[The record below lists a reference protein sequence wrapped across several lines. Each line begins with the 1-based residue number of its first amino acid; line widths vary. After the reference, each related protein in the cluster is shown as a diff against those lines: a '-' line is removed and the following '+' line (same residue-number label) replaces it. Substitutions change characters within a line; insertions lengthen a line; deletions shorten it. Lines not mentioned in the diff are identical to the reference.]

1 MNFDV
6 ILESIK
12 KPQSAVVIG
21 AVLAVIVLTIVIQ
34 VMKKNHCKRML
45 SDLDV
50 RYNELRST
58 PLSFKLQK
66 TMALAKANS
75 EVAGLVPKCK
85 EQYDLVQEAFTEI
98 ANGLGEAD
106 DLIYIHKRR
115 QAMEKIYEVEQKI
128 DDIVSTV
135 EELSSFMDQV
145 LEKESMQRA
154 DITKLKEMYRNLR
167 SSYSENAS
175 KLSYVSEYIESECTA
190 IEEQFT
196 RFEEYIF
203 ASEFD
208 ASKEITNQ
216 IASRLAHFRL
226 VIDKVPTLLEIS
238 QGKIKAMLDDV
249 SSLYLQA
256 KEVGVVLNHLEIP
269 KNLDLIRDILVQD
282 LQKLKE
288 GKVEEC
294 DTVLEECI
302 TRLNQL
308 SQQIEREAK
317 AYEQFVSLSVSLAED
332 IRKKLVHMA
341 EFKDMYERNR
351 ERFGYEDWTIF
362 INDKTAQLNALE
374 GRIQALVSEHQMK
387 QSAYSTLLLTLKEYE
402 ESFNI
407 MSKEIAALSDKLK
420 NACRDEHRAIE
431 QLQKLQL
438 IMHEVNVKIRKERLP
453 SIADSFDDAMQEG
466 YHELAEVER
475 LLKQTP
481 LNIERLNAHLNIAIE
496 HIYKL
501 YNNVNNLVGSAA
513 MVENALVYGNKYR
526 STYPDVDSE
535 LTRAELCFRNGE
547 YTQSLT
553 IAIQMIEKI
562 HPGSYE
568 RLIRSQG

>member
-1 MNFDV
+1 MNF
-6 ILESIK
+6 ESILNAIK
-12 KPQSAVVIG
+12 EPQG
-21 AVLAVIVLTIVIQ
+21 AVIVGAASGVIILSIAIQ
-34 VMKKNHCKRML
+34 VLKKNHAKSML
-45 SDLDV
+45 EEMNV

-58 PLSFKLQK
+58 PLAFKMQK
-66 TMALAKANS
+66 TIALAKVNS
-75 EVAGLVPKCK
+75 EVATLIPKCN
-85 EQYDLVQEAFTEI
+85 EQYESIGKELDAISKLLE
-98 ANGLGEAD
+98 EAD
-106 DLIYIHKRR
+106 DLIYEHKRKR
-115 QAMEKIYEVEQKI
+115 AVEKIEEADEKL
-128 DDIVSTV
+128 DAVSPSV
-135 EELSSFMDQV
+135 KDLESFMDSL
-145 LEKESMQRA
+145 LEKESVQRA
-154 DITKLKEMYRNLR
+154 DVIKLQSACRDLK
-167 SSYSENAS
+167 
-175 KLSYVSEYIESECTA
+175 SEYTSKAALLSFISEFVD
-190 IEEQFT
+190 EEFDSIYENFR
-196 RFEEYIF
+196 RFDDYIF
-203 ASEFD
+203 ANEFD
-208 ASKEITNQ
+208 ASNEVIKTVDNQ
-216 IASRLAHFRL
+216 IKHLAL
-226 VIDKVPTLLEIS
+226 VIQKAPSLLETA
-238 QGKIKAMLDDV
+238 QGKIKAMCDDV

-256 KEVGVVLNHLEIP
+256 REVGVVLNHLEIP
-269 KNLDLIRDILVQD
+269 KNLDLVRDIVSQD
-282 LQKLKE
+282 LEKLKN
-288 GKVEEC
+288 GDVESCE
-294 DTVLEECI
+294 TSLQECI

-308 SQQIEREAK
+308 TQQIEREAK
-317 AYEQFVSLSVSLAED
+317 SYEQFMNLSESVSGD
-332 IRKKLVHMA
+332 IKKKLVHMA

-362 INDKTAQLNALE
+362 INDKTSQLNALG
-374 GRIQALVSEHQMK
+374 GRVQTLITEHHSK
-387 QSAYSTLLLTLKEYE
+387 QKAYTALLLTLKEYE
-402 ESFNI
+402 ETLGI

-431 QLQKLQL
+431 QLQKLHL

-453 SIADSFDDAMQEG
+453 SIADSFEEAMREG

-526 STYPDVDSE
+526 STYPEVDSE

-547 YTQSLT
+547 YTQALT

>member
-1 MNFDV
+1 MNFNE
-6 ILESIK
+6 ILSSIK
-12 KPQSAVVIG
+12 SPQGAIAIG
-21 AVLAVIVLTIVIQ
+21 ATAGVIILTFVIQ
-34 VMKKNHCKRML
+34 VLKKNHAKKML
-45 SDLDV
+45 SELDV

-66 TMALAKANS
+66 TLALAKANS
-75 EVAGLVPKCK
+75 EVATLVPKCK
-85 EQYDLVQEAFTEI
+85 NQYDEVQNAFDEI
-98 ANGLGEAD
+98 AKLLGEAD
-106 DLIYIHKRR
+106 DFIYIHKRHR
-115 QAMEKIYEVEQKI
+115 AIETMQEAEEKIDSI
-128 DDIVSTV
+128 SSTV
-135 EELSSFMDQV
+135 EELSTFMDQV

-154 DITKLKEMYRNLR
+154 DITKLKELYRNLR
-167 SSYSENAS
+167 TEYNEHATQLN
-175 KLSYVSEYIESECTA
+175 YVSAYIESECSS
-190 IEEQFT
+190 IEEMFT

-216 IASRLAHFRL
+216 IAQRLAHFRIML
-226 VIDKVPTLLEIS
+226 EKAPGLLETA
-238 QGKIKAMLDDV
+238 QGKIKAMCDDV

-269 KNLDLIRDILVQD
+269 KNLDLIREVLAQD

-288 GKVEEC
+288 GNVEEC
-294 DTVLEECI
+294 DTSLQECI

-308 SQQIEREAK
+308 TQQIEREAK
-317 AYEQFVSLSVSLAED
+317 SYEQFMSLSGTISND
-332 IRKKLVHMA
+332 IKKKLTHMA

-351 ERFGYEDWTIF
+351 DRFGYEDWTIF
-362 INDKTAQLNALE
+362 INDKTAQLNAL
-374 GRIQALVSEHQMK
+374 GSRVQALITEHQSK
-387 QSAYSTLLLTLKEYE
+387 QSAYSNLLITLKEYE
-402 ESFNI
+402 ETLSI

-420 NACRDEHRAIE
+420 NACRDEQRAIE

-453 SIADSFDDAMQEG
+453 SIADSFEEAMLEG
-466 YHELAEVER
+466 YHELSEVER

-501 YNNVNNLVGSAA
+501 YNNVNNLVGSAT

-526 STYPDVDSE
+526 STYPEVDSE

-547 YTQSLT
+547 YTQALT

>member
-1 MNFDV
+1 MSIDK
-6 ILESIK
+6 ILEAIQQPQQAIILGAGVGAIILSIAIHSLK
-12 KPQSAVVIG
+12 KKH
-21 AVLAVIVLTIVIQ
+21 T
-34 VMKKNHCKRML
+34 KKL
-45 SDLDV
+45 LEELDV

-66 TMALAKANS
+66 TMALAKANA
-75 EVAGLVPKCK
+75 EVATLVPKCK
-85 EQYDLVQEAFTEI
+85 EQYDIVQDAFSNI
-98 ANGLGEAD
+98 ASSLAEAD
-106 DLIYIHKRR
+106 DLIYMHKRKK
-115 QAMEKIYEVEQKI
+115 AMEKIAEVEEKLA
-128 DDIVSTV
+128 DIAPTV
-135 EELSSFMDQV
+135 NDLSDFMDQV

-154 DITKLKEMYRNLR
+154 DITKLKELYRNLR
-167 SSYSENAS
+167 SI
-175 KLSYVSEYIESECTA
+175 YIEHSGELSFVSAHMDEECKQ
-190 IEEQFT
+190 IEELFT

-208 ASKEITNQ
+208 SSKEITAQ
-216 IASRLAHFRL
+216 ITERLAHFKSM
-226 VIDKVPTLLEIS
+226 IENVPSILETA
-238 QGKIKAMLDDV
+238 QGKIKSMCGDV

-256 KEVGVVLNHLEIP
+256 REVGVVLNHLEIP
-269 KNLDLIRDILVQD
+269 KNLDLVRDIMAQD
-282 LQKLKE
+282 LAKLKNGE
-288 GKVEEC
+288 LEDC
-294 DTVLEECI
+294 DHSLQECI

-317 AYEQFVSLSVSLAED
+317 AYESFISISDQLRKD
-332 IRKKLVHMA
+332 IDKKLEYMV
-341 EFKDMYERNR
+341 EFKAMYERNR

-362 INDKTAQLNALE
+362 LNDKTAQLNALK
-374 GRIQALVSEHQMK
+374 GRVEALIKEHQMK
-387 QSAYSTLLLTLKEYE
+387 QTPYSSLVLTLKEYE
-402 ESFNI
+402 ETLTI
-407 MSKEIAALSDKLK
+407 IGKEITALSDKLK

-431 QLQKLQL
+431 QLHKLQL

-453 SIADSFDDAMQEG
+453 SIADSFDTAMKEG
-466 YHELAEVER
+466 YHELAEIER
-475 LLKQTP
+475 LLEQVP

-547 YTQSLT
+547 YTQALT